1 MAIIDKPQSYL
12 VKQAQ
17 EQQNS
22 AGFGVEQKRD
32 EIIFRV
38 ASAYIDAENTARAV
52 DAAREQDSE
61 LKQVTDLTQKRV
73 DQGEGLPL
81 AAAKAR
87 VAEHDAALRVLDLEQ
102 QLSKAERAL
111 AAVLGLAP
119 GDRVHAAEDQIPA
132 LTPPVSQADAVQA
145 ALDNSPEL
153 KRLDHDLQAKLMEV
167 KSYKAFR
174 NPKVDVVANYSLLS
188 KFDNYTEY
196 FQRFQWNNA
205 ELGASVSI
213 PVLVPRSARAY
224 VVAGDIDA
232 QKIRTQITQIAGAHS
247 KRYRGCL
254 R

>member
-1 MAIIDKPQSYL
+1 MKIPAALFLAALLPSLLTAETQTLTLKKAVELALQQNPDLILSRLDEQRAGQQVSVNKSPFSPSVNAGSGLAWAYGFPSTIGGSAPSIVQLQTQMAIIDKPQSYL

-17 EQQNS
+17 EQQKS

-32 EIIFRV
+32 EVIFRV

-145 ALDNSPEL
+145 ALDNSPET
-153 KRLDHDLQAKLMEV
+153 QA
-167 KSYKAFR
+167 
-174 NPKVDVVANYSLLS
+174 
-188 KFDNYTEY
+188 
-196 FQRFQWNNA
+196 
-205 ELGASVSI
+205 
-213 PVLVPRSARAY
+213 
-224 VVAGDIDA
+224 AG
-232 QKIRTQITQIAGAHS
+232 S
-247 KRYRGCL
+247 
-254 R
+254 